1 MTKIIDFALSRAK
14 TTLMIA
20 LLILIAG
27 SYARQEIPIAASPN
41 IQLPFVSVSVFL
53 DGASPSDGSR
63 LVAKPLEN
71 RLKNVSGVKNIS
83 AASSLSF
90 VRLFMEFE
98 VGYDI
103 DKALVDTKQAVEE
116 VKFNLPQEA
125 EDPQIREYSNANFPV
140 MSLSVIGTSSL
151 RQKVFFAKELK
162 DRIEKIEE
170 VLETEVIGSPDEV
183 LEGIINKSKMEAYGV
198 TLTDLYYSVANNNV
212 IIPGGKQD
220 TGLGSFMIEV
230 PSVIENAEDVYSIPI
245 KVTKDAVVT
254 LSDVA
259 SIRRTFKDFNSYA
272 RVNGAD
278 AVAME
283 VMLKEGANAIDAAN
297 KIEIE
302 LEEFNKIL
310 PKNLTVVKTNDD
322 TVWANMMVSE
332 LNGNIISAVVLI
344 MILVVASMGF
354 RVSMLVG
361 LSIPFCFLMTYLT
374 LYLLGYEVNFLV
386 MMGLL
391 LGMGMLI
398 DGSIVVT
405 EYADRKISEGLSRL
419 EGYRLASKR
428 MFTPVLASVGTTIA
442 AFIPL
447 IFWPGYTG
455 QFMRYLPITVSIVL
469 ASSLFYSLVLIPVL
483 GSYFGQSSSSLKLG
497 KDSDKTGEPLF
508 DKLSEYYGKLTK
520 IFVKNPGETI
530 ILTLAVLFTIVTTYS
545 FYGKGTVYFAIVD
558 PVKAELTIRGRGN
571 FSALESKKI
580 IETVEERLL
589 QIDELESVFLR
600 SGSPWWESGG
610 DKIGSGYVEVV
621 PPSERDIS
629 GLEIMQLVTEVT
641 QDIPGIIV
649 EAVAD
654 LGGPSFDSPIELNIS
669 GDIEADVIAASL
681 IAEEFMRNE
690 VKGLTGIFSS
700 QPYPGVEWNVEVD
713 KQKAAQLGVNVGD
726 VGALVQ
732 MLTSG
737 FKVGEFRP
745 DDSKDEVEIR
755 VRFPAEDRTITGINN
770 LNVTTRNGLVPVSS
784 FIQLSPKENRATV
797 NRRNA
802 QYVQEIGA
810 STIDESAVAAKVA
823 EMQKWIDAQNFSKQ
837 GVVMEFTGM
846 QEETEEV
853 NQFMVMA
860 GITAIF
866 IMLILL
872 LTQFNSF
879 YQSLLILS
887 AVFMSFVGVLLGLLI
902 SNRPFSSTMTGI
914 SIVTLAGIVVNNNIV
929 LIDTFNRLK
938 FESPEKDRF
947 ELVRETCQQRLRPI
961 LLTSATTIFGLLPLA
976 MGLSLDL
983 LGRDLSIG
991 TRVVDWWQNL
1001 ALSIVFGLGFSTF
1014 LTLIFTPAALA
1025 LPYKIQENYK
1035 ERFSEKVKV

>member
-90 VRLFMEFE
+90 VRIFMEFE

-151 RQKVFFAKELK
+151 RQKVFFARELK

-690 VKGLTGIFSS
+690 LKGLTGIFSS

-784 FIQLSPKENRATV
+784 FIKLSPKENRATV

-1025 LPYKIQENYK
+1025 LPYKIQEKYK

>member
-83 AASSLSF
+83 ATSSLSF
-90 VRLFMEFE
+90 VRIFMEFE

-151 RQKVFFAKELK
+151 RQKVFFARELK

-784 FIQLSPKENRATV
+784 FIKLSPKENRATV

-983 LGRDLSIG
+983 VGRDLSIG

-1025 LPYKIQENYK
+1025 LPYKIQEKYK
-1035 ERFSEKVKV
+1035 ERFSKKVIV

>member
-1 MTKIIDFALSRAK
+1 MTGIVDFALSKAK

-20 LLILIAG
+20 VLIVIAG

-41 IQLPFVSVSVFL
+41 IQLPFVSVAVFL

-71 RLKNVSGVKNIS
+71 RLRTVPGVKTIR
-83 AASSLSF
+83 ATSSLSNIRIF
-90 VRLFMEFE
+90 LEFE

-103 DKALVDTKQAVEE
+103 DKAIVDTKQAVEE

-125 EDPQIREYSNANFPV
+125 EDPQINEYSNANFPV
-140 MSLSVIGTSSL
+140 MNLSVIGASSL
-151 RQKVFFAKELK
+151 RQKVFYARELK
-162 DRIEKIEE
+162 DRLEKIEE

-198 TLTDLYYSVANNNV
+198 TLTDLYYSVSNNNV

-230 PSVIENAEDVYSIPI
+230 PSVIETAEDVYSIPI

-254 LSDVA
+254 LSDIA
-259 SIRRTFKDFNSYA
+259 SIHRTFKDFNSYA
-272 RVNGAD
+272 RVNGED
-278 AVAME
+278 AVAIE
-283 VMLKEGANAIDAAN
+283 VMLREGANAIDAAN
-297 KIEIE
+297 KIAIE
-302 LEEFNKIL
+302 LDEFRKIL
-310 PKNLTVVKTNDD
+310 PENLTIVKTNDD

-374 LYLLGYEVNFLV
+374 LFLLGYEVNFLV

-419 EGYRLASKR
+419 EAYRLASKR
-428 MFTPVLASVGTTIA
+428 MFTPVLASTGTTIA

-447 IFWPGYTG
+447 IFWPGFTG

-483 GSYFGQSSSSLKLG
+483 GSYFGQNSSTLKLG

-508 DKLSEYYGKLTK
+508 DKLAEYYGKLTK
-520 IFVKNPGETI
+520 IFVRNPGETI
-530 ILTLAVLFTIVTTYS
+530 ILILAILFTIVTTYT

-558 PVKAELTIRGRGN
+558 PVKAEITVRGRGN

-580 IETVEERLL
+580 IEEVEERLL

-600 SGSPWWESGG
+600 SGSPWWERGG

-621 PPSERDIS
+621 EPSERDIS
-629 GLEIMQLVTEVT
+629 GLEIMQLVTKVT
-641 QDIPGIIV
+641 QGIPGIIV
-649 EAVAD
+649 EAEAD
-654 LGGPSFDSPIELNIS
+654 LGGPSFDSPIELNIT
-669 GDIEADVIAASL
+669 GDIETEVVAAAL
-681 IAEEFMRNE
+681 LAEEYMRNE
-690 VKGLTGIFSS
+690 VKGLKNIFSS
-700 QPYPGVEWNVEVD
+700 QPYPSVEWNVQVD
-713 KQKAAQLGVNVGD
+713 KQKAAQLGVKVGD

-755 VRFPAEDRTITGINN
+755 VRFPSEDRTITGINT
-770 LNVTTRNGLVPVSS
+770 LNVTTSNGLVPVSS
-784 FIQLSPKENRATV
+784 FITLTPQENRSTV
-797 NRRNA
+797 NRRNG
-802 QYVQEIGA
+802 QYVQELA
-810 STIDESAVAAKVA
+810 AATIDESAVAEKVA
-823 EMQKWIDAQNFSKQ
+823 EMQQWIEAQNFSKQ
-837 GVVMEFTGM
+837 GITMSFTGM

-853 NQFMVMA
+853 NEFMVLA
-860 GITAIF
+860 GVTALF

-938 FESPEKDRF
+938 FESPETNRL
-947 ELVRETCQQRLRPI
+947 ELIRATCQQRLRPI

-983 LGRDLSIG
+983 IGRELSIG

-1001 ALSIVFGLGFSTF
+1001 ALSIVFGLGFSTL

-1025 LPYKIQENYK
+1025 FPYKVREKYN
-1035 ERFSEKVKV
+1035 ERFAEKVEV

>member
-1025 LPYKIQENYK
+1025 LPYKIQEKYK

>member
-1 MTKIIDFALSRAK
+1 MTGIVDFALSKAK
-14 TTLMIA
+14 TTLMLA
-20 LLILIAG
+20 VLIVVAG

-41 IQLPFVSVSVFL
+41 IQLPFVSVAVFL

-71 RLKNVSGVKNIS
+71 RLRTVPGVKTIR
-83 AASSLSF
+83 ATSSLSNIRIF
-90 VRLFMEFE
+90 LEFE

-103 DKALVDTKQAVEE
+103 DKAIVDTKQAVEE

-125 EDPQIREYSNANFPV
+125 EDPQINEYSNANFPV
-140 MSLSVIGTSSL
+140 MNLSVIGASSL
-151 RQKVFFAKELK
+151 RQKVFYARELK
-162 DRIEKIEE
+162 DRLEKIEE

-198 TLTDLYYSVANNNV
+198 TLTDLYYSVSNNNV

-230 PSVIENAEDVYSIPI
+230 PSVIETAEDVYSIPI

-254 LSDVA
+254 LSDIA

-272 RVNGAD
+272 RVNGED
-278 AVAME
+278 AVAIE
-283 VMLKEGANAIDAAN
+283 VMLREGANAIDAAN
-297 KIEIE
+297 KIAIE
-302 LEEFNKIL
+302 LDEFSKIL
-310 PKNLTVVKTNDD
+310 PENLTIVKTNDD

-361 LSIPFCFLMTYLT
+361 LSIPFCFLLTYLT
-374 LYLLGYEVNFLV
+374 LFMLGYEVNFLV

-419 EGYRLASKR
+419 EAYRLASKR
-428 MFTPVLASVGTTIA
+428 MFTPVLASTGTTIA

-447 IFWPGYTG
+447 IFWPGFTG

-483 GSYFGQSSSSLKLG
+483 GSYFGQSSSTLKLG
-497 KDSDKTGEPLF
+497 QDSDKTGEPLF
-508 DKLSEYYGKLTK
+508 DKLAEYYGKLTK
-520 IFVKNPGETI
+520 IFVRNPGETI
-530 ILTLAVLFTIVTTYS
+530 ILILAILFTIVTTYT

-558 PVKAELTIRGRGN
+558 PVKAEITVRGRGN

-580 IETVEERLL
+580 IEEVEERLI

-600 SGSPWWESGG
+600 SGSPWWERGG

-621 PPSERDIS
+621 EPSERDIS

-641 QDIPGIIV
+641 QGIPGIIV
-649 EAVAD
+649 EAEAD
-654 LGGPSFDSPIELNIS
+654 LGGPSFDSPIELNIT
-669 GDIEADVIAASL
+669 GDIESEVVAAAL
-681 IAEEFMRNE
+681 LAEEYMRNE
-690 VKGLTGIFSS
+690 VKGLKNIFSS
-700 QPYPGVEWNVEVD
+700 QPYPSVEWNVQVD
-713 KQKAAQLGVNVGD
+713 KQKAAQLGVKVGD

-755 VRFPAEDRTITGINN
+755 VRFPSEDRTITGINT
-770 LNVTTRNGLVPVSS
+770 LNVTTSNGLVPVSS
-784 FIQLSPKENRATV
+784 FITLTPQENRSTV
-797 NRRNA
+797 NRRNG
-802 QYVQEIGA
+802 QYVQELA
-810 STIDESAVAAKVA
+810 AATIDESAVAEKVA
-823 EMQKWIDAQNFSKQ
+823 EMQTWIEAQNFSKQ
-837 GVVMEFTGM
+837 GIKMSFTGM

-853 NQFMVMA
+853 NEFMILA
-860 GITAIF
+860 GITALF
-866 IMLILL
+866 TMLILL

-938 FESPEKDRF
+938 FESPETNRL
-947 ELVRETCQQRLRPI
+947 ELIRATCQQRLRPI

-983 LGRDLSIG
+983 IGRELSIG

-1001 ALSIVFGLGFSTF
+1001 ALSIVFGLGFSTL

-1025 LPYKIQENYK
+1025 FPYKVREKYNA
-1035 ERFSEKVKV
+1035 RFVEKVEV

>member
-83 AASSLSF
+83 ATSSLSF
-90 VRLFMEFE
+90 VRIFMEFE

-1025 LPYKIQENYK
+1025 LPYKIQEKYK

>member
-14 TTLMIA
+14 TTMMLA
-20 LLILIAG
+20 VLIVVAG

-71 RLKNVSGVKNIS
+71 RLKTVSGVKNIS
-83 AASSLSF
+83 ATSSLSF
-90 VRLFMEFE
+90 VRIFMEFD

-140 MSLSVIGTSSL
+140 MSLSIIGTSSL
-151 RQKVFFAKELK
+151 RQKVFFARELK

-283 VMLKEGANAIDAAN
+283 VMLKEGANAIEAAN

-310 PKNLTVVKTNDD
+310 PENLTVVKTNDD

-428 MFTPVLASVGTTIA
+428 MFTPVLASTGTTIA

-483 GSYFGQSSSSLKLG
+483 GSYFGQRSSSLKLG

-621 PPSERDIS
+621 PPAERSIS
-629 GLEIMQLVTEVT
+629 GLEIMQLVTDVT

-669 GDIEADVIAASL
+669 GDIESEVIAASL
-681 IAEEFMRNE
+681 IAEEYMRNE

-770 LNVTTRNGLVPVSS
+770 LNVTTKNGLVPVSS

-823 EMQKWIDAQNFSKQ
+823 EMQQWIEAQNFSKQ
-837 GVVMEFTGM
+837 GISMQFTGM

-853 NQFMVMA
+853 NEFMVLA
-860 GITAIF
+860 GFTALF

-947 ELVRETCQQRLRPI
+947 ELVRDTCQQRLRPI

-1025 LPYKIQENYK
+1025 FPYKMQEKYYDK
-1035 ERFSEKVKV
+1035 FGEKSKS

>member
-1 MTKIIDFALSRAK
+1 MTGIVDFALSKAK

-20 LLILIAG
+20 VLIVVAG

-41 IQLPFVSVSVFL
+41 IQLPFVSVAVFL

-71 RLKNVSGVKNIS
+71 RLRTVPGVKTIR
-83 AASSLSF
+83 ATSSLSNIRIF
-90 VRLFMEFE
+90 LEFE

-103 DKALVDTKQAVEE
+103 DKAIVDTKQAVEE

-125 EDPQIREYSNANFPV
+125 EDPQINEYSNANFPV
-140 MSLSVIGTSSL
+140 MNLSVIGASSL
-151 RQKVFFAKELK
+151 RQKVFYARELK
-162 DRIEKIEE
+162 DRLEKIEE

-198 TLTDLYYSVANNNV
+198 TLTDLYYSVSNNNV

-230 PSVIENAEDVYSIPI
+230 PSVIETAEDVYSIPI

-254 LSDVA
+254 LSDIA

-272 RVNGAD
+272 RVNGED
-278 AVAME
+278 AVAIE
-283 VMLKEGANAIDAAN
+283 VMLREGANAIDAAN
-297 KIEIE
+297 KIAIE
-302 LEEFNKIL
+302 LDEFRKIL
-310 PKNLTVVKTNDD
+310 PENLTIVKTNDD

-374 LYLLGYEVNFLV
+374 LFLLGYEVNFLV

-419 EGYRLASKR
+419 EAYRLASKR
-428 MFTPVLASVGTTIA
+428 MFTPVLASTGTTIA

-447 IFWPGYTG
+447 IFWPGFTG

-483 GSYFGQSSSSLKLG
+483 GSYFGQNSSTLKLG

-508 DKLSEYYGKLTK
+508 DKLAEYYGKLTK
-520 IFVKNPGETI
+520 IFVRNPGETI
-530 ILTLAVLFTIVTTYS
+530 ILILAILFTIVTTYT

-558 PVKAELTIRGRGN
+558 PVKAEITVRGRGN

-580 IETVEERLL
+580 IEEVEERLL

-600 SGSPWWESGG
+600 SGSPWWERGG

-621 PPSERDIS
+621 EPSERDIS
-629 GLEIMQLVTEVT
+629 GLEIMQLVTKVT
-641 QDIPGIIV
+641 QGIPGIIV
-649 EAVAD
+649 EAEAD
-654 LGGPSFDSPIELNIS
+654 LGGPSFDSPIELNIT
-669 GDIEADVIAASL
+669 GDIETEVVSAAL
-681 IAEEFMRNE
+681 LAEEYMRNE
-690 VKGLTGIFSS
+690 VKGLKNIFSS
-700 QPYPGVEWNVEVD
+700 QPYPSVEWNVQVD
-713 KQKAAQLGVNVGD
+713 KQKAAQLGVKVGD

-755 VRFPAEDRTITGINN
+755 VRFPSEDRTITGINT
-770 LNVTTRNGLVPVSS
+770 LNVTTSNGLVPVSS
-784 FIQLSPKENRATV
+784 FITLTPQENRATV
-797 NRRNA
+797 NRRNG
-802 QYVQEIGA
+802 QYVQELA
-810 STIDESAVAAKVA
+810 AATVDESAVAEKVA
-823 EMQKWIDAQNFSKQ
+823 EMQQWIEAQNFSKQ
-837 GVVMEFTGM
+837 GITMSFTGM

-853 NQFMVMA
+853 NEFMVLA
-860 GITAIF
+860 GVTALF

-938 FESPEKDRF
+938 FESPETNRL
-947 ELVRETCQQRLRPI
+947 ELIRATCQQRLRPI

-983 LGRDLSIG
+983 IGRELSIG

-1001 ALSIVFGLGFSTF
+1001 ALSIVFGLGFSTL

-1025 LPYKIQENYK
+1025 FPYKVREKYN
-1035 ERFSEKVKV
+1035 ERFAEKVEV

>member
-1 MTKIIDFALSRAK
+1 MTGIVDFALSKAK
-14 TTLMIA
+14 TTLMLA
-20 LLILIAG
+20 VLIVVAG

-41 IQLPFVSVSVFL
+41 IQLPFVSVAVFL

-71 RLKNVSGVKNIS
+71 RLRTVPGVKTIR
-83 AASSLSF
+83 ATSSLSNIRIF
-90 VRLFMEFE
+90 LEFE

-103 DKALVDTKQAVEE
+103 DKAIVDTKQAVEE

-125 EDPQIREYSNANFPV
+125 EDPQINEYSNANFPV
-140 MSLSVIGTSSL
+140 MNLSIIGASSL
-151 RQKVFFAKELK
+151 RQKVFYARELK
-162 DRIEKIEE
+162 DRLEKIEE

-198 TLTDLYYSVANNNV
+198 TLTDLYYSVSNNNV

-230 PSVIENAEDVYSIPI
+230 PSVIETAEDVYSIPI

-254 LSDVA
+254 LSDIA

-272 RVNGAD
+272 RVNGED
-278 AVAME
+278 AVAIE
-283 VMLKEGANAIDAAN
+283 VMLREGANAIDAAN
-297 KIEIE
+297 KIAIE
-302 LEEFNKIL
+302 LDEFRKIL
-310 PKNLTVVKTNDD
+310 PENLTIVKTNDD

-361 LSIPFCFLMTYLT
+361 LSIPFCFLLTYLT
-374 LYLLGYEVNFLV
+374 LFMLGYEVNFLV

-419 EGYRLASKR
+419 EAYRLASKR
-428 MFTPVLASVGTTIA
+428 MFTPVLASTGTTIA

-447 IFWPGYTG
+447 IFWPGFTG

-483 GSYFGQSSSSLKLG
+483 GSYFGQSSSTLKLG

-508 DKLSEYYGKLTK
+508 DKLAEYYGKLTK
-520 IFVKNPGETI
+520 IFVRNPGETI
-530 ILTLAVLFTIVTTYS
+530 ILILAILFTIVTTYT

-558 PVKAELTIRGRGN
+558 PVKAEITVRGRGN

-580 IETVEERLL
+580 IEEVEERLI

-600 SGSPWWESGG
+600 SGSPWWERGG

-621 PPSERDIS
+621 EPSERNIS

-641 QDIPGIIV
+641 QGIPGIIV
-649 EAVAD
+649 EAEAD
-654 LGGPSFDSPIELNIS
+654 LGGPSFDSPIELNIT
-669 GDIEADVIAASL
+669 GDIESEVVAAAL
-681 IAEEFMRNE
+681 LAEEYMRNE
-690 VKGLTGIFSS
+690 VKGLKNIFSS
-700 QPYPGVEWNVEVD
+700 QPYPSVEWNVQVD
-713 KQKAAQLGVNVGD
+713 KQKAAQLGVKVGD

-755 VRFPAEDRTITGINN
+755 VRFPSEDRTITGINT
-770 LNVTTRNGLVPVSS
+770 LNVTTSNGLVPVSS
-784 FIQLSPKENRATV
+784 FITLTPQENRSTV
-797 NRRNA
+797 NRRNG
-802 QYVQEIGA
+802 QYVQELA
-810 STIDESAVAAKVA
+810 AATIDESAVAEKVA
-823 EMQKWIDAQNFSKQ
+823 EMQTWIEAQNFSKQ
-837 GVVMEFTGM
+837 GITMSFTGM

-853 NQFMVMA
+853 NEFMILA
-860 GITAIF
+860 GITALF
-866 IMLILL
+866 TMLILL

-938 FESPEKDRF
+938 FESPETNRL
-947 ELVRETCQQRLRPI
+947 ELIRATCQQRLRPI

-983 LGRDLSIG
+983 IGRELSIG

-1001 ALSIVFGLGFSTF
+1001 ALSIVFGLGFSTL

-1025 LPYKIQENYK
+1025 FPYKVREKYNA
-1035 ERFSEKVKV
+1035 RFVEKVEV

>member
-1 MTKIIDFALSRAK
+1 MTGIVDFALSKAK

-20 LLILIAG
+20 VLIVVAG

-41 IQLPFVSVSVFL
+41 IQLPFVSVAVFL

-71 RLKNVSGVKNIS
+71 RLRTVPGVKTIR
-83 AASSLSF
+83 ATSSLSNIRIF
-90 VRLFMEFE
+90 LEFE

-103 DKALVDTKQAVEE
+103 DKAIVDTKQAVEE

-125 EDPQIREYSNANFPV
+125 EDPQINEYSNANFPV
-140 MSLSVIGTSSL
+140 MNLSVIGASSL
-151 RQKVFFAKELK
+151 RQKVFYARELK
-162 DRIEKIEE
+162 DRLEKIEE

-198 TLTDLYYSVANNNV
+198 TLTDLYYSVSNNNV

-230 PSVIENAEDVYSIPI
+230 PSVIETAEDVYSIPI

-254 LSDVA
+254 LSDIA

-272 RVNGAD
+272 RVNGED
-278 AVAME
+278 AVAIE
-283 VMLKEGANAIDAAN
+283 VMLREGANAIDAAN
-297 KIEIE
+297 KIAIE
-302 LEEFNKIL
+302 LDEFRKIL
-310 PKNLTVVKTNDD
+310 PENLTIVKTNDD

-374 LYLLGYEVNFLV
+374 LFLLGYEVNFLV

-419 EGYRLASKR
+419 EAYRLASKR
-428 MFTPVLASVGTTIA
+428 MFTPVLASTGTTIA

-447 IFWPGYTG
+447 IFWPGFTG

-483 GSYFGQSSSSLKLG
+483 GSYFGQNSSTLKLG

-508 DKLSEYYGKLTK
+508 DKLAEYYGKLPK
-520 IFVKNPGETI
+520 IFVRNPGETI
-530 ILTLAVLFTIVTTYS
+530 ILILAILFTIVTTYT

-558 PVKAELTIRGRGN
+558 PVKAEITVRGRGN

-580 IETVEERLL
+580 IEEVEERLL

-600 SGSPWWESGG
+600 SGSPWWERGG

-621 PPSERDIS
+621 EPSERDIS
-629 GLEIMQLVTEVT
+629 GLEIMQLVTKVT
-641 QDIPGIIV
+641 QGIPGIIV
-649 EAVAD
+649 EAEAD
-654 LGGPSFDSPIELNIS
+654 LGGPSFDSPIELNIT
-669 GDIEADVIAASL
+669 GDIETEVVSAAL
-681 IAEEFMRNE
+681 LAEEYMRNE
-690 VKGLTGIFSS
+690 VKGLKNIFSS
-700 QPYPGVEWNVEVD
+700 QPYPSVEWNVQVD
-713 KQKAAQLGVNVGD
+713 KQKAAQLGVKVGD

-737 FKVGEFRP
+737 FIVGEFRP

-755 VRFPAEDRTITGINN
+755 VRFPSEDRTITGINT
-770 LNVTTRNGLVPVSS
+770 LNVTTSNGLVPVSS
-784 FIQLSPKENRATV
+784 FITLTPQENRATV
-797 NRRNA
+797 NRRNG
-802 QYVQEIGA
+802 QYVQELA
-810 STIDESAVAAKVA
+810 AATIDESAVAEKVA
-823 EMQKWIDAQNFSKQ
+823 EMQQWIEAQNFSKQ
-837 GVVMEFTGM
+837 GITMSFTGM

-853 NQFMVMA
+853 NEFMVLA
-860 GITAIF
+860 GITALF

-938 FESPEKDRF
+938 FESPETNRL
-947 ELVRETCQQRLRPI
+947 ELIRATCQQRLRPI

-983 LGRDLSIG
+983 IGRELSIG

-1001 ALSIVFGLGFSTF
+1001 ALSIVFGLGFSTL

-1025 LPYKIQENYK
+1025 FPYKVREKYN
-1035 ERFSEKVKV
+1035 ERFAEKVEV